1 MFYSVVVPQCDA
13 GDQVRRQ
20 LPELC
25 RTLNALG
32 KAHEI
37 VCVDA
42 GSATSTLRLLQA
54 LMMEHAALRVL
65 SIAEPCGLSAAL
77 NAGIAAARGD
87 IIIAV
92 ECGDRYPASQ
102 IADLL
107 HHLSRAD
114 LVVGQRRFH
123 RIGKAWQRVTRL
135 PRMLTVGLESK
146 DPECLFWAARREAV
160 EGLPMSRGMYRY
172 LATLVARRGYRVTE
186 TYIEHRAGSSGLRDG
201 RPNPGDLLTAWWL
214 GRRLQWPQYDEL
226 MLDESGVETERNW
239 RKSA

>member
-1 MFYSVVVPQCDA
+1 MFYSVLLPQRDA

-42 GSATSTLRLLQA
+42 GSRMSTLRLLQA

-65 SIAEPCGLSAAL
+65 SMAEPCGLSAAL
-77 NAGIAAARGD
+77 GAGIEAARGN

-92 ECGDRYPASQ
+92 EAGGRYPACG

-114 LVVGQRRFH
+114 LVVGQRRLN
-123 RIGKAWQRVTRL
+123 RIGKTWQRIARF

-146 DPECLFWAARREAV
+146 DPECLFWAARREAI

-186 TYIEHRAGSSGLRDG
+186 TYIEHRAGSVSLQDG
-201 RPNPGDLLTAWWL
+201 WPNPGDLLTAWWL

-226 MLDESGVETERNW
+226 TLDEAGAETERNW

>member
-1 MFYSVVVPQCDA
+1 MFYSVVLPQRDA
-13 GDQVRRQ
+13 GDQVRQQ

-42 GSATSTLRLLQA
+42 GSGTSTLRLLQS
-54 LMMEHAALRVL
+54 LMMDHAALRVL

-77 NAGIAAARGD
+77 NAGIAAARGN

-92 ECGDRYPASQ
+92 ESGGRYPACQ

-114 LVVGQRRFH
+114 LVMGQRRLN
-123 RIGKAWQRVTRL
+123 RAAKAWQRIARL
-135 PRMLTVGLESK
+135 PRMLTVGLEAK
-146 DPECLFWAARREAV
+146 DPECMFWAARREAV

-186 TYIEHRAGSSGLRDG
+186 TYVEDRAGTASLRDG
-201 RPNPGDLLTAWWL
+201 WPNPGDLLTAWWL
-214 GRRLQWPQYDEL
+214 GRRLQWPQFEEL
-226 MLDESGVETERNW
+226 MLDEAEASTERSW